1 MSDATLA
8 CRMCTQPFSD
18 VRLPKLVSG
27 NITHIALEYHI
38 HTSLLAAR
46 MCLCTLLTEKGGFV
60 CSCWPI
66 HTQLEC
72 MQRHICSVC
81 IAEHQKS
88 GAGGC
93 VFPDCTA
100 PATAIPAAELPT
112 DQLILA
118 KMQEAATSVS
128 ATFVLV
134 CVL

>member
-1 MSDATLA
+1 MNLA
-8 CRMCTQPFSD
+8 FKFAHTGPFA
-18 VRLPKLVSG
+18 P
-27 NITHIALEYHI
+27 
-38 HTSLLAAR
+38 
-46 MCLCTLLTEKGGFV
+46 
-60 CSCWPI
+60 
-66 HTQLEC
+66 QLEC

-118 KMQEAATSVS
+118 KMKEAATSVS
-128 ATFVLV
+128 IDLRV
-134 CVL
+134 C